1 MDFTRCIPKTSYSSK
16 SAFCIIYLSAR
27 HAVKIIVLNVFSVQE
42 TSGNNENDKKKMK
55 YLVNTE
61 ISNGLQCQI
70 IIVAIGGFQLIYD
83 VKFSLPS

>member
-1 MDFTRCIPKTSYSSK
+1 MDFTRHIPKTSYSSK
-16 SAFCIIYLSAR
+16 SAFCFIYLSAR
-27 HAVKIIVLNVFSVQE
+27 HAVKISVLNVFSVQE
-42 TSGNNENDKKKMK
+42 TSGNNENDKKMK

-61 ISNGLQCQI
+61 ICNGLQCQI